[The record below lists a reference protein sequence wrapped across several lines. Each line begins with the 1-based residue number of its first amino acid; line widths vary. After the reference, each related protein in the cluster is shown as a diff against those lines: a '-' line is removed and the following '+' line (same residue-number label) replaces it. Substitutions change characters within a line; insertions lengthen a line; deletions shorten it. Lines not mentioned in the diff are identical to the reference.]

1 MKFKITP
8 LTIIIFL
15 LLILVLLIILNN
27 SSFFSREGFVSFLQ
41 SENTATQNSIP
52 QYGQDK
58 VFKLYDNLFFDNRNG
73 TLIEVDSPT
82 YTDSAD
88 LTGETITSLTTL
100 PRDSNVSFTYS
111 ISSSEQRI
119 EEQPKK
125 LSPSKKTLIY
135 ESMSENTD
143 NYLVFYMPWD
153 KKTFLHVLNI
163 TNEPVTNE
171 ASYYFNDT
179 SVSYN
184 KMQNSSELVVTDFQ
198 LDDAE
203 DNNKDVLEPLYN
215 SNREVHQ
222 ISKYTLFDK
231 KNGNI
236 IIKSSSDNSIDIY
249 KRGSSDKIT
258 ANSSEE
264 QQETSFGDN
273 DSFENIDF
281 SVNMY
286 EDSNGGNT
294 LLSMSHGVD
303 TVLALIGKNEAGEV
317 IIKNL
322 KHVKPNENKESLKT
336 KKNKKDKKHEE
347 EEEENNHDVS
357 KQEDSEFNMH
367 DYILKTQIVPPVC
380 PSCPTCP
387 ACPNDVTCNNCGG
400 SGGSGT
406 LSKDGN
412 SNVERD
418 IISKTTSAVGDTAK
432 GAVGAV
438 GDVAGGAVGAVGD
451 VAGGA
456 VGAAG
461 DVASGAVGAAG
472 GVVSSAI
479 GAVGDVASSAIGAVG
494 KLGQSGENNNQ
505 QMSLNQQQSNSI
517 PQSSIPQTNTVSAAT
532 DPYSYYG
539 QLPNKQPSNYMP
551 ITASFSSFG
560 K

>member
-1 MKFKITP
+1 MKFKITS

-15 LLILVLLIILNN
+15 LLILVLLIVLNN

-52 QYGQDK
+52 QYGKDK
-58 VFKLYDNLFFDNRNG
+58 VFKIYDNLFFDNRNG
-73 TLIEVDSPT
+73 NLIEVDSPT
-82 YTDSAD
+82 YTDSTD
-88 LTGETITSLTTL
+88 LTGETIASLTTL
-100 PRDSNVSFTYS
+100 PRDSNVSFTYT

-125 LSPSKKTLIY
+125 LKLSKKTLIY

-143 NYLVFYMPWD
+143 KYLVIYMPWD

-163 TNEPVTNE
+163 ANEPVTNE

-179 SVSYN
+179 SVSYS
-184 KMQNSSELVVTDFQ
+184 KMLNSSDLVITDYQ

-203 DNNKDVLEPLYN
+203 NNNKEVLESLYN

-236 IIKSSSDNSIDIY
+236 IIKSSSDDSIDIY
-249 KRGSSDKIT
+249 KRGSNDKIT
-258 ANSSEE
+258 ANSSAEE
-264 QQETSFGDN
+264 QETTFGDN
-273 DSFENIDF
+273 DTFENIDF
-281 SVNMY
+281 TVNMY

-294 LLSMSHGVD
+294 LLSMSHGVES
-303 TVLALIGKNEAGEV
+303 VLALIGKNEGGEV

-322 KHVKPNENKESLKT
+322 KHVQPKDNKESLES
-336 KKNKKDKKHEE
+336 KKNKKEE
-347 EEEENNHDVS
+347 EEEEEEEDNDDIS
-357 KQEDSEFNMH
+357 KDEDSEFNMH

-412 SNVERD
+412 SNVD
-418 IISKTTSAVGDTAK
+418 GDAISKTTSTVGDVAGGAVGAVGDIAG
-432 GAVGAV
+432 GAAGAV
-438 GDVAGGAVGAVGD
+438 GDVAGGAVGAV
-451 VAGGA
+451 
-456 VGAAG
+456 G

-479 GAVGDVASSAIGAVG
+479 DAVGDVASSAIGAVG

-505 QMSLNQQQSNSI
+505 QMSLNQQQPNSI
-517 PQSSIPQTNTVSAAT
+517 PQSSMPQTNRVGAAT

-539 QLPNKQPSNYMP
+539 QLPNKKPSSYMP
-551 ITASFSSFG
+551 ITADFSSFG

>member
-15 LLILVLLIILNN
+15 LLILVLLIVLNN

-111 ISSSEQRI
+111 LSSPEQRI
-119 EEQPKK
+119 EEQSKK
-125 LSPSKKTLIY
+125 LNPSKKTLIY

-143 NYLVFYMPWD
+143 KYLVFYMPWD
-153 KKTFLHVLNI
+153 KKTFLHILNI
-163 TNEPVTNE
+163 TNDPVTNE

-184 KMQNSSELVVTDFQ
+184 KMQNSSELVVTDYQ

-203 DNNKDVLEPLYN
+203 NNNKEVLEPLYN

-258 ANSSEE
+258 ASSSEE

-273 DSFENIDF
+273 ESFENIDF
-281 SVNMY
+281 TVNMY
-286 EDSNGGNT
+286 QDSNGGNT

-322 KHVKPNENKESLKT
+322 KHVKPNENKESLES
-336 KKNKKDKKHEE
+336 KKEEKNEKEE
-347 EEEENNHDVS
+347 EEKE
-357 KQEDSEFNMH
+357 EDSEFNMH

-380 PSCPTCP
+380 PSCPSCP
-387 ACPNDVTCNNCGG
+387 ACPKDVTCNNCGG
-400 SGGSGT
+400 NGGSGT

-412 SNVERD
+412 SNVEGD
-418 IISKTTSAVGDTAK
+418 AVSKTTGSVGDAAK
-432 GAVGAV
+432 GVVGTVGDVAGGAVGAV

-451 VAGGA
+451 VAG
-456 VGAAG
+456 
-461 DVASGAVGAAG
+461 GAVGAAG

-494 KLGQSGENNNQ
+494 KLGQSGGNNNQ
-505 QMSLNQQQSNSI
+505 QMGMNQQQSNTM
-517 PQSSIPQTNTVSAAT
+517 PQTSMPQGNNVSSVT

-539 QLPNKQPSNYMP
+539 QLPNKKPSNYMP
-551 ITASFSSFG
+551 ITADFSSFG

>member
-15 LLILVLLIILNN
+15 LLILVLLIVLNN

-52 QYGQDK
+52 QYGENK

-73 TLIEVDSPT
+73 NLIEVDSPT

-100 PRDSNVSFTYS
+100 PRDSNVSFTYT

-125 LSPSKKTLIY
+125 LKPSKKTLIY

-143 NYLVFYMPWD
+143 KYLVFYMPWD
-153 KKTFLHVLNI
+153 KKTFIHVLNT
-163 TNEPVTNE
+163 TNDLVTNE

-184 KMQNSSELVVTDFQ
+184 KLLNSSELVMTDYQ

-203 DNNKDVLEPLYN
+203 NNNKEVLEPLYN

-236 IIKSSSDNSIDIY
+236 IIKSTSDNSIDIY
-249 KRGSSDKIT
+249 KRGSTDKIT
-258 ANSSEE
+258 ANSTEEE
-264 QQETSFGDN
+264 QEASFGDN
-273 DSFENIDF
+273 DTFENIDY

-294 LLSMSHGVD
+294 LLSISHGVD
-303 TVLALIGKNEAGEV
+303 TVLALIGKNESGEV

-322 KHVKPNENKESLKT
+322 KHIKPNDNKETLKS
-336 KKNKKDKKHEE
+336 KKEKEATEEEEE
-347 EEEENNHDVS
+347 EEEENN
-357 KQEDSEFNMH
+357 EEESELNMH

-380 PSCPTCP
+380 PSCPSCP
-387 ACPNDVTCNNCGG
+387 ACPKDVTCNNCGG
-400 SGGSGT
+400 NGGSGT

-412 SNVERD
+412 SNVEGD
-418 IISKTTSAVGDTAK
+418 AISKTTSSVGNVAS

-438 GDVAGGAVGAVGD
+438 GDVASGAVGAVGD

-472 GVVSSAI
+472 NVVSSAI
-479 GAVGDVASSAIGAVG
+479 DVVGDVASSAIGAVG

-505 QMSLNQQQSNSI
+505 KMSMNQQQNNTMPQPPMSQSNS
-517 PQSSIPQTNTVSAAT
+517 VSGVT

-539 QLPNKQPSNYMP
+539 QLPNKKPSNYMP
-551 ITASFSSFG
+551 ITADFSSFG